1 MTHGERVKKIRKTL
15 NLTLEKFGEK
25 LGVGKTAISKIEKSE
40 RNLTDQMAISIC
52 REYNV
57 SEEWLRTGSGDMF
70 VKIPEEDLYSKA
82 AASVLVE
89 DDAFAMEA
97 LKLYYQMSPKA
108 KEVVSDY
115 ILQLADL
122 IREHKDKKE

>member
-1 MTHGERVKKIRKTL
+1 MKDRIKSLRKHL
-15 NLTLEKFGEK
+15 GLTQEKF
-25 LGVGKTAISKIEKSE
+25 AE
-40 RNLTDQMAISIC
+40 RLCMKRNTIANYEIGRNEPIDAVVSLIC
-52 REYNV
+52 KEFNV
-57 SEEWLRTGSGDMF
+57 NEEWLRTGSGDMF
-70 VKIPEEDLYSKA
+70 VKMPEEDLYSKA

-108 KEVVSDY
+108 KEAVSDY

-122 IREHKDKKE
+122 IRERKNKKE

>member
-52 REYNV
+52 REFNV
-57 SEEWLRTGSGDMF
+57 NEEWLRTGSGDMF

-108 KEVVSDY
+108 KEAVSDY

-122 IREHKDKKE
+122 IREHKEKKE

>member
-1 MTHGERVKKIRKTL
+1 MTQGERVKQIRIAL
-15 NLTLEKFGEK
+15 NLTTEKFGER
-25 LGVGKTAISKIEKSE
+25 LGVQRSAISKIEHDRCS
-40 RNLTDQMAISIC
+40 LTDQMALLIC
-52 REYNV
+52 REFNV

-70 VKIPEEDLYSKA
+70 VKIPKEDLYSKA

-108 KEVVSDY
+108 KEAVSDY

>member
-1 MTHGERVKKIRKTL
+1 MHERIKQLRKTL
-15 NLTLEKFGEK
+15 NLTQKDFGIRIGMK
-25 LGVGKTAISKIEKSE
+25 QNSIALIEGG
-40 RNLTDQMAISIC
+40 RNTSDQTVFAIC
-52 REYNV
+52 REFNV
-57 SEEWLRTGSGDMF
+57 NEEWLRTGSGDMF
-70 VKIPEEDLYSKA
+70 VKMPEEDLYSKA

-108 KEVVSDY
+108 KEAVSDY

-122 IREHKDKKE
+122 IREHKNKKE

>member
-1 MTHGERVKKIRKTL
+1 MTQGERVKQIRIAL
-15 NLTLEKFGEK
+15 NLTTEKFGER
-25 LGVGKTAISKIEKSE
+25 LGVQRSAISKIEHDRCS
-40 RNLTDQMAISIC
+40 LTDQMTLSIC
-52 REYNV
+52 REFNV

-108 KEVVSDY
+108 KEAVSDY

-122 IREHKDKKE
+122 IREHKEKKE

>member
-1 MTHGERVKKIRKTL
+1 VTQGERVKQIRIAL
-15 NLTLEKFGEK
+15 NLTTEKFGER
-25 LGVGKTAISKIEKSE
+25 LGVQRSAISKIEHDRCS
-40 RNLTDQMAISIC
+40 LTDQMTLLIC
-52 REYNV
+52 KEFNV
-57 SEEWLRTGSGDMF
+57 NEEWLRTGSGDMF

-108 KEVVSDY
+108 KEAVSNY

-122 IREHKDKKE
+122 IREHKAKKE

>member
-1 MTHGERVKKIRKTL
+1 MKDRIKSLRKHL
-15 NLTLEKFGEK
+15 GLTQEKF
-25 LGVGKTAISKIEKSE
+25 AE
-40 RNLTDQMAISIC
+40 RLCMKRNTIANYEIGRNEPIDAVVSLIC
-52 REYNV
+52 KEFNV
-57 SEEWLRTGSGDMF
+57 NEEWLRTGSGDMF
-70 VKIPEEDLYSKA
+70 VKMPEEDLYSKA

-108 KEVVSDY
+108 KEAVSDY

-122 IREHKDKKE
+122 IRERNNKKE

>member
-1 MTHGERVKKIRKTL
+1 
-15 NLTLEKFGEK
+15 
-25 LGVGKTAISKIEKSE
+25 
-40 RNLTDQMAISIC
+40 
-52 REYNV
+52 
-57 SEEWLRTGSGDMF
+57 MF

-108 KEVVSDY
+108 KEAVSNY

-122 IREHKDKKE
+122 IREHKAKKE

>member
-1 MTHGERVKKIRKTL
+1 MHERIKQLRKIL
-15 NLTLEKFGEK
+15 NLTQKDFGMRIGMK
-25 LGVGKTAISKIEKSE
+25 QNTIALIEGG
-40 RNLTDQMAISIC
+40 RNTSDQTVFAIC
-52 REYNV
+52 REFNV

-108 KEVVSDY
+108 KEAVSDY

-122 IREHKDKKE
+122 IREHKNKKE